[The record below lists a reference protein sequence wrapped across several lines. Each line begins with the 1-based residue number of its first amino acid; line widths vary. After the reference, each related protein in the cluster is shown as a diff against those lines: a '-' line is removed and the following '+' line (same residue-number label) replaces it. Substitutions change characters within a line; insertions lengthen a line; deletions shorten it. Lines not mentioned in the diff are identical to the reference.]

1 MCRSAR
7 ASFDVVVETERRILD
22 DGLVSERILV
32 TAALPYANGSIHI
45 GHLVEYIMTD
55 VYVRALKMAGHDA
68 LFVCADDT
76 HGTPIEINAR
86 KAGVTPEDFVARF
99 AEEHY
104 EDLSAFGVRF
114 DSFYTTNSEENR
126 KWVHYIY
133 ERLKE
138 GGHLERRKMDQLYDE
153 QAQRFL
159 PDRFVKGTCPKCGTP
174 DQYGDVCENCKSTY
188 EPTDLKDPYS
198 TLTGTRPVVKS
209 SEHVFVRL
217 RDFADFLQT
226 WAAEAGR
233 LQPEIGRFVQA
244 WLDGGLQDWC
254 ISRDAPYFGFEI
266 PDAPGKYFYVWLD
279 APIGYIASTDHWG
292 QKNGEPDAAD
302 RIWKDKQAKV
312 VHVIGKDIIYFHC
325 LFWPAMLHAAGLATP
340 SHVRVHGF
348 LTVNGVKMSKSR
360 GTFIM
365 ARTFREHLDPTY
377 LRYYF
382 GAKTGQTPEDIDLSF
397 EEFVNRVNAELVN
410 TLANLVSRSASF
422 LKTKLGGEYGTLPAD
437 AKVHTEA
444 TRHLIDDAVTAYQAF
459 DHAAAVRCAV
469 QIADLGNK
477 LFQDGAPWNLI
488 KSDRAATLQL
498 VTLCL
503 NLARAATVIVA
514 PVVPEY
520 AAKVYTV
527 LGLDG
532 EPRAFEEAGAFDLIE
547 RPMGTPARLV
557 DRLSLKQVEPIV
569 EASKTPEAPAPETS
583 KSSDSASPS
592 EPIAEQIDIDR
603 FLTVD
608 LRVGLIVNAQKVKK
622 AKKLLQLTVDLGEG
636 KPRNI
641 FAGIAQAYEPE
652 TLVGKKVAVVANLA
666 PRKMSFG
673 VSEGMVLAAGPGGQD
688 IQVVQVPDDAA
699 PGSRIR

>member
-1 MCRSAR
+1 M
-7 ASFDVVVETERRILD
+7 
-22 DGLVSERILV
+22 SERILV

-86 KAGVTPEDFVARF
+86 KAGVTPEAFVARF
-99 AEEHY
+99 AKEHY

-133 ERLKE
+133 ERLRD

-153 QAQRFL
+153 KAQRFL
-159 PDRFVKGTCPKCGTP
+159 PDRFVKGTCPKCGAP

-188 EPTDLKDPYS
+188 EPTELKDPYS

-217 RDFADFLQT
+217 GDFAEFLQK
-226 WAAEAGR
+226 WSAKSGR

-266 PDAPGKYFYVWLD
+266 PDAEGKYFYVWLD

-292 QKNGEPDAAD
+292 QQNGEPDAAE
-302 RIWKDKQAKV
+302 RIWKDKKAKV

-325 LFWPAMLHAAGLATP
+325 LFWPAMLHAADLNTP

-365 ARTFREHLDPTY
+365 AQTFREHLDPMY

-382 GAKTGQTPEDIDLSF
+382 GAKTGQTTEDIDLSF
-397 EEFVNRVNAELVN
+397 DEFVNRVNAELVN

-422 LKTKLGGEYGTLPAD
+422 LKNKLGGEYGTLPKD
-437 AKVHTEA
+437 AKPHVAEA
-444 TRHLIDDAVTAYQAF
+444 KRLVDEAIAAYQAF

-488 KSDRAATLQL
+488 KTDEAATLQL

-503 NLARAATVIVA
+503 NLARAATVVIA

-520 AAKVYTV
+520 AEKVYAV

-532 EPRAFEEAGAFDLIE
+532 APRSFDEARAFDLIE
-547 RPMGTPARLV
+547 RPMGEPARLV
-557 DRLSLKQVEPIV
+557 DRIALKQVEPII
-569 EASKTPEAPAPETS
+569 EASKQAEPKAAAGSTAEGAADG
-583 KSSDSASPS
+583 SSPL
-592 EPIAEQIDIDR
+592 EPLADEIDIDK

-608 LRVGLIVNAQKVKK
+608 LRVGLIVEAKKVNK
-622 AKKLLQLTVDLGEG
+622 AKKLLQLTVDLGEA

-673 VSEGMVLAAGPGGQD
+673 VSEGMVLAAGPGGKD
-688 IQVVQVPDDAA
+688 LQVVQVPDDAT

>member
-1 MCRSAR
+1 M
-7 ASFDVVVETERRILD
+7 
-22 DGLVSERILV
+22 V

-45 GHLVEYIMTD
+45 GHLVEYLMTD

-99 AEEHY
+99 AEEHL
-104 EDLSAFGVRF
+104 EDFTAFGIKF

-133 ERLKE
+133 EQLRD
-138 GGHLERRKMDQLYDE
+138 GGHVERRSMDQLYDVE
-153 QAQRFL
+153 AERFL
-159 PDRFVKGTCPKCGTP
+159 PDRFVKGTCPKCGAL

-188 EPTDLKDPYS
+188 EPTDLIEPYS
-198 TLTGTRPVVKS
+198 TLTGSRPVVKS
-209 SEHVFVRL
+209 SEHLFVRL
-217 RDFADFLQT
+217 GDFADFLKEWSATQ
-226 WAAEAGR
+226 GR
-233 LQPEIGRFVQA
+233 LQPEIQRFVQA

-266 PDAPGKYFYVWLD
+266 PDAKDKYFYVWLD
-279 APIGYIASTDHWG
+279 APIGYIASTEHWG
-292 QKNGEPDAAD
+292 KTNGEPKAAET
-302 RIWKDKQAKV
+302 IWKDKKAKV

-325 LFWPAMLHAAGLATP
+325 LFWPAMLHASGLNTP
-340 SHVRVHGF
+340 EHVRVHGF
-348 LTVNGVKMSKSR
+348 LTVDGVKMSKSR

-365 ARTFREHLDPTY
+365 ARTFREHLDPLY

-382 GAKTGQTPEDIDLSF
+382 GSKTGQSPDDLDLSF

-422 LKTKLGGEYGTLPAD
+422 LKTKLGGEYGQLPSNAEPHLATARKLIEE
-437 AKVHTEA
+437 AK
-444 TRHLIDDAVTAYQAF
+444 TAYGTF
-459 DHAAAVRCAV
+459 DHAAAVRAAV

-488 KSDRAATLQL
+488 KTDKPAALGL

-503 NLARAATVIVA
+503 NLARAATVVIA
-514 PVVPEY
+514 PVVPAY
-520 AAKVYTV
+520 AKKVYTV
-527 LGLDG
+527 LGLDD
-532 EPRAFEEAGAFDLIE
+532 EPTSFDEAAAFDLIG
-547 RPMGTPARLV
+547 RPMGEPQRLV
-557 DRLSLKQVEPIV
+557 DRISLKQVHPII
-569 EASKTPEAPAPETS
+569 EASKQAPAPSEKSETAEP
-583 KSSDSASPS
+583 KAI
-592 EPIAEQIDIDR
+592 EPIGDEIDIDA

-608 LRVGLIVNAQKVKK
+608 LRVGLVVEANKVKK
-622 AKKLLQLTVDLGEG
+622 AKKLLQLTVDLGEE

-641 FAGIAQAYEPE
+641 FAGIAQAYEPAQ
-652 TLVGKKVAVVANLA
+652 LVGKKVAVVANLA

-673 VSEGMVLAAGPGGQD
+673 VSEGMVLAAGPGGKD
-688 IQVVQVPDDAA
+688 IQVVQVPDDAT

>member
-1 MCRSAR
+1 MT
-7 ASFDVVVETERRILD
+7 VESERRIPD
-22 DGLVSERILV
+22 DSGVSERILV

-45 GHLVEYIMTD
+45 GHLVEYLMTD

-68 LFVCADDT
+68 LYVCADDT
-76 HGTPIEINAR
+76 HGTPIELNAR

-99 AEEHY
+99 AKEHV
-104 EDLSAFGVRF
+104 EDLTAFGVRF

-133 ERLKE
+133 ERLRD
-138 GGHLERRKMDQLYDE
+138 GGHLERRSMDQLYDE
-153 QAQRFL
+153 EAQRFL
-159 PDRFVKGTCPKCGTP
+159 PDRFVKGTCPKCGAT

-188 EPTDLKDPYS
+188 EPTELVDPYS
-198 TLTGTRPVVKS
+198 TITGSRPVVRA

-217 RDFADFLQT
+217 GDFTQFLKD
-226 WAAEAGR
+226 WSAKEGR
-233 LQPEIGRFVQA
+233 LQPEIKRFVEA

-266 PDAPGKYFYVWLD
+266 PDAKDKYFYVWLD
-279 APIGYIASTDHWG
+279 APIGYIASTDYWG
-292 QKNGEPDAAD
+292 QQNGEPSAAEA
-302 RIWKDKQAKV
+302 IWKKKKAKI

-325 LFWPAMLHAAGLATP
+325 LFWPAMLHASGLNTP
-340 SHVRVHGF
+340 HHVRVHGF
-348 LTVNGVKMSKSR
+348 LTVDGVKMSKSR

-382 GAKTGQTPEDIDLSF
+382 GAKTGQSPEDIDLSF

-422 LKTKLGGEYGTLPAD
+422 LKNKLDGRYGQLGPSAQPHL
-437 AKVHTEA
+437 AEARRLVAEA
-444 TRHLIDDAVTAYQAF
+444 TAAYQKF
-459 DHAAAVRCAV
+459 DHAAGVRCAV

-477 LFQDGAPWNLI
+477 LFQDGAPWNLV
-488 KSDRAATLQL
+488 KSDEAATLEL

-503 NLARAATVIVA
+503 NLARSATVVVA

-520 AAKVYTV
+520 AEKVYTV
-527 LGLDG
+527 LGL
-532 EPRAFEEAGAFDLIE
+532 PEAPKSFDEAVAFDLID
-547 RPMGTPARLV
+547 RPMGEPQRLV
-557 DRLSLKQVEPIV
+557 DRISLKQVTPIV
-569 EASKTPEAPAPETS
+569 EASKQAAPAPAEGKTS
-583 KSSDSASPS
+583 STADKAPL
-592 EPIAEQIDIDR
+592 EPIADEIDIDR

-608 LRVGLIVNAQKVKK
+608 LRVGLVLDAKKIKK
-622 AKKLLQLTVDLGEG
+622 AKKLLQLTIDLGED

-652 TLVGKKVAVVANLA
+652 QLVGKKVAVVANLA

-688 IQVVQVPDDAA
+688 IQVLNVPDDAA